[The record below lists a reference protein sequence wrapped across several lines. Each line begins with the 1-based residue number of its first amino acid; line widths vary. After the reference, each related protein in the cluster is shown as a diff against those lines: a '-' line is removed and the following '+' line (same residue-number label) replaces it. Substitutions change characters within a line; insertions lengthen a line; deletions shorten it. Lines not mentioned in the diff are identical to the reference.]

1 MGLDVL
7 MADPNFR
14 ELVEKHTNMV
24 YSVALRMLGNPHDAE
39 DATQDTFL
47 SAFKSLKSFRGQSSL
62 STWLYRIAVNSCLMR
77 LRKEK
82 NTRYLV
88 DTGYDD
94 MNVPD
99 LAPGPEKAAVNA
111 ELHERIQEGLSR
123 LPPDMRAAIV
133 LRDVQGLSGEEAAA
147 ALGVRV
153 ETLKTRL
160 HRGRVLLRR
169 YLEGYLGK
177 TSN

>member
-1 MGLDVL
+1 
-7 MADPNFR
+7 
-14 ELVEKHTNMV
+14 
-24 YSVALRMLGNPHDAE
+24 
-39 DATQDTFL
+39 
-47 SAFKSLKSFRGQSSL
+47 
-62 STWLYRIAVNSCLMR
+62 
-77 LRKEK
+77 
-82 NTRYLV
+82 
-88 DTGYDD
+88 
-94 MNVPD
+94 
-99 LAPGPEKAAVNA
+99 
-111 ELHERIQEGLSR
+111 
-123 LPPDMRAAIV
+123 MRAAIV